1 MAAARAP
8 LPGDS
13 KLDPFATMDPQAV
26 LKACVAR
33 GWKGLRVGDH
43 DTAVEL
49 GDVVAVV
56 LSGKTGE
63 AHAKRL
69 QAVHGAWPKTPRF
82 VDPSSDE
89 RRVAYFF
96 RLPQGVTHLPSAV
109 NVHGAVEGVSVL
121 TAGRELVP
129 PSVKDNVDLR
139 WERTVH
145 PLFTDVQPL
154 PGYLVEMVRN
164 PVEAR
169 RAWTAT
175 QTPSGATPR
184 TDYGNAERLVRRHGN
199 DLRFCASLGGWL
211 AWDGVR
217 WGKDE
222 TGEVVRRAKET
233 VRSIA
238 VEAATSDHEE
248 SRRGLLAHS
257 LASEKASRL
266 TAMVTLAQSEAGVPV
281 RAEDLDADP
290 WLLNVRNGLLNLRTG
305 QLEPAR
311 RDALCTKLSPVVYDP
326 AATCPLFDAFL
337 ERVQPDPQVR
347 ACLLRVLG
355 YSLTGVIREHILP
368 IHHGTGRNGKGTLRD
383 AVLYVMGDYGTEVP
397 VSLLMAKDR
406 DAHPTEKMVLRG
418 ARFASASETEKGR
431 AINEPLV
438 KLFTGGD
445 PITARLMHRDF
456 VTFFPT
462 HKLWLS
468 TNHRPIIRELS
479 PAMWC
484 RILLFPWTV
493 FIPPE
498 EQDGDL
504 SNKLRAEAPGILCR
518 LVQAC
523 LEWQARGVDPPD
535 AVKAA
540 TEGYRAES
548 DPLADFLAQRTTTEP
563 LPGKTVARALAKEL
577 LDAYTQWARANGAD
591 PLTAKA
597 LGDALGERFKR
608 VPYGGLSSYV
618 GVRLLGPEEKPKGE
632 AGAKDGVDGAGG
644 EDAPI

>member
-1 MAAARAP
+1 MSAARQP

-49 GDVVAVV
+49 GDVVALV
-56 LSGKTGE
+56 LSGKAGE

-69 QAVHGAWPKTPRF
+69 QGTHGAWPKTPRF
-82 VDPSSDE
+82 VDPSSDD
-89 RRVAYFF
+89 RRVVWFF
-96 RLPQGVTHLPSAV
+96 RLPEGVSHLPTAA
-109 NVHGAVEGVSVL
+109 NLHGAVEGVSVL
-121 TAGRELVP
+121 AAGREVLP

-139 WERTVH
+139 WERSVH
-145 PLFTDVQPL
+145 PLFVDVAPL

-164 PVEAR
+164 PAEAR
-169 RAWTAT
+169 RAWTAANL
-175 QTPSGATPR
+175 PSGATPR

-266 TAMVTLAQSEAGVPV
+266 TAMVNLAQSEAGVPV

-290 WLLNVRNGLLNLRTG
+290 WLLNVQNGVIDLRTG
-305 QLEPAR
+305 QLGPPR
-311 RDALCTKLSPVVYDP
+311 REALCTKLAPVAYDP
-326 AATCPLFDAFL
+326 AATCPVFDAFL
-337 ERVQPDPQVR
+337 TEVQPDPEVR
-347 ACLLRVLG
+347 ACLLRILG
-355 YSLTGVIREHILP
+355 YSLTGVVREHIFP
-368 IHHGTGRNGKGTLRD
+368 IHHGGGGNGKGTLRD
-383 AVLYVMGDYGTEVP
+383 VMLAVLGEYATEVP
-397 VSLLMAKDR
+397 AALLMSKDKG
-406 DAHPTEKMVLRG
+406 DVHPTEKMVLRG
-418 ARFASASETEKGR
+418 ARFASASETQKGR
-431 AINEPLV
+431 AIDEALV
-438 KLFTGGD
+438 KLVTGGD
-445 PITARLMHRDF
+445 PITARYMRQDF

-468 TNHRPIIRELS
+468 TNHRPVIRELS

-484 RILLFPWTV
+484 RILLFPWSV
-493 FIPPE
+493 FIPTP

-504 SNKLRAEAPGILCR
+504 STKLKAEAPGILR
-518 LVQAC
+518 KLVLAC
-523 LEWQARGVDPPD
+523 LEWQARGVDPPK
-535 AVKAA
+535 AVQAA
-540 TEGYRAES
+540 TEGYKAES

-563 LPGKTVARALAKEL
+563 LPGKTVARAMAKQL
-577 LDAYTQWARANGAD
+577 LEAYGQWARANGSD
-591 PLTAKA
+591 PMTAKA

-608 VPYGGLSSYV
+608 VPYGGLTSYV
-618 GVRLLGPEEKPKGE
+618 GVRLLGSDERPPSDGGDGDDGE
-632 AGAKDGVDGAGG
+632 GSTV
-644 EDAPI
+644 